1 MEKVTVLGVGN
12 ILLSDEGFGV
22 RVVEHLLRCFRFPAN
37 VEVIDGGTMGYELLR
52 FLHGTDKLIL
62 VDAIKGSH
70 PPGSVYRFTG
80 EEVKTYYSQKVSMHQ
95 LGIQEVLTMLNI
107 SEKPI
112 AEMVV
117 LGVQPASLEMSLDL
131 SLVTAPL
138 VETIST
144 EIVKQLSVW
153 NIPFSPLT
161 KV

>member
-22 RVVEHLLRCFRFPAN
+22 RVTEYLLRRFRFSDS

-70 PPGSVYRFTG
+70 PPGTVYRFTG
-80 EEVKTYYSQKVSMHQ
+80 EEVKTYYRQKVSMHQ

-107 SEKPI
+107 SDKPI
-112 AEMVV
+112 AEMIV

-131 SLVTAPL
+131 SHVTAPL
-138 VETIST
+138 VETVSI
-144 EIVKQLSVW
+144 EIVKQLSIW
-153 NIPFSPLT
+153 NISFSPLT